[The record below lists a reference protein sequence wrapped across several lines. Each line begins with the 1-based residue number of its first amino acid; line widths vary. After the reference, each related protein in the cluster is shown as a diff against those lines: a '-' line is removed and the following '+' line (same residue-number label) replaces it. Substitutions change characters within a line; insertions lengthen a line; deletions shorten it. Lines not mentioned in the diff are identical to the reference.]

1 MEARGTYT
9 AGPRSCCYW
18 TKCRPVA
25 TAECWTRVRDYAVLF
40 KAFLLDGRSGCLCSH
55 PLPLIRPGKEPI
67 AGSQGPEGSGR
78 QTGVDTLMWL
88 CVCEGLLGVKERERG
103 QRSRLQGVF
112 QNPADHRTHSSVSVS
127 PPVSDPPVS
136 DLKASGFQIRRTPLA
151 SHQKGK
157 RTERPS
163 AAAPCSH
170 SKTPPL
176 QVQTIL
182 QTPPHN
188 TMLRLLSTC
197 SRKPTG
203 ESRSTGHLTEDPRSR
218 LPQERMAHLRH
229 ENCNDWLSGTLARPS
244 ASWMMVR
251 APNRLPLSPSF
262 DVCLQEHLNGASR
275 HE

>member
-1 MEARGTYT
+1 M
-9 AGPRSCCYW
+9 
-18 TKCRPVA
+18 
-25 TAECWTRVRDYAVLF
+25 
-40 KAFLLDGRSGCLCSH
+40 
-55 PLPLIRPGKEPI
+55 
-67 AGSQGPEGSGR
+67 
-78 QTGVDTLMWL
+78 
-88 CVCEGLLGVKERERG
+88 KERERG

-112 QNPADHRTHSSVSVS
+112 QNPADHRTHSSMSVS

-170 SKTPPL
+170 SKTPHSRCRRSCKLPL
-176 QVQTIL
+176 T
-182 QTPPHN
+182 TPCFA
-188 TMLRLLSTC
+188 C

-218 LPQERMAHLRH
+218 LPQESMAHLRH
-229 ENCNDWLSGTLARPS
+229 ENCNDWFGGTLARPS
-244 ASWMMVR
+244 ASWMTVR

-262 DVCLQEHLNGASR
+262 EVCLQEHLNGASR